1 MGKPKDWEP
10 WLVAVRFVSGNTRL
24 SDKVQSARYVWVVKT
39 KSGMVVSR
47 SNHVAF
53 SNRSKVTGISTSGL
67 TAAILNSVTYG
78 LQFTG
83 I

>member
-47 SNHVAF
+47 SNHVTF
-53 SNRSKVTGISTSGL
+53 SNRSKVISIFGL
-67 TAAILNSVTYG
+67 TTTAGNYDALPAR
-78 LQFTG
+78 LAHL
-83 I
+83 

>member
-10 WLVAVRFVSGNTRL
+10 WLVAVRFVLGNTRL

-53 SNRSKVTGISTSGL
+53 SNRSKVISIFGL
-67 TAAILNSVTYG
+67 TTTAGNYDALPAR
-78 LQFTG
+78 LAL
-83 I
+83 

>member
-53 SNRSKVTGISTSGL
+53 SNRSKVNSIFGL
-67 TAAILNSVTYG
+67 TTTAGNYDAQPARLA
-78 LQFTG
+78 L
-83 I
+83 

>member
-53 SNRSKVTGISTSGL
+53 SNRSKVISIFGL
-67 TAAILNSVTYG
+67 TTTAGNYDALPAR
-78 LQFTG
+78 LAL
-83 I
+83 